1 MTEGVASTIEEQL
14 AAARA
19 RWPELAIEPARFE
32 AELVRRLG
40 TPLTP
45 ELLASIR
52 ADEVYLAIACGDGA
66 PPAVAHVEAACARE
80 VEIATKKL
88 RGTPDQ
94 ADELRGYLHQLLFTA
109 EPGRAAALATFSGR
123 GDLRGYLRVIASRE
137 LIRMINRG
145 RKEVPLDDEVVL
157 DGLGITNDP
166 EISVMRRRYGA
177 DVDAALRAALGSL
190 DERNRAVLRY
200 AMVDGWSSE
209 KIGAF
214 YGVHRGSV
222 ARWLQTIRE
231 QLGDQIRAE
240 LATRLKLPVDEVT
253 SVVRLVQSRIEISF
267 ARLLGG

>member
-1 MTEGVASTIEEQL
+1 MEEQL

-19 RWPELAIEPARFE
+19 RWPELAIEPARFA
-32 AELVRRLG
+32 AELERRLG
-40 TPLTP
+40 APLTV
-45 ELLASIR
+45 ELLDSIR
-52 ADEVYLAIACGDGA
+52 ADEVYLAIACGDGIPA
-66 PPAVAHVEAACARE
+66 AVAHVESACARE
-80 VEIATKKL
+80 VDIASKKL

-94 ADELRGYLHQLLFTA
+94 ADELRGHLRQLLFTT
-109 EPGRAAALATFSGR
+109 EPGRASALATFSGR

-145 RKEVPLDDEVVL
+145 RKEMPLDDEAVL
-157 DGLGITNDP
+157 DGLGISTDP

-177 DVDAALRAALGSL
+177 EVDSALRAALASL
-190 DERNRAVLRY
+190 DERSRALLRY

-209 KIGAF
+209 KIGVF

-222 ARWLQTIRE
+222 ARWLQAVRE
-231 QLGDQIRAE
+231 DLGDRIRSE

-267 ARLLGG
+267 ARLLGA